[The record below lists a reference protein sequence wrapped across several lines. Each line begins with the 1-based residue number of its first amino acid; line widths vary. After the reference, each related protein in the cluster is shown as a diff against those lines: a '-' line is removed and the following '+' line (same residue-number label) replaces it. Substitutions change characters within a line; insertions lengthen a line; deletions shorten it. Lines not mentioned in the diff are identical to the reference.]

1 MKKFFI
7 KKIVF
12 ISLLFS
18 FLILSACDKHSD
30 LENIQFTNYIDAYDL
45 RIFAKE
51 DVSSDFLNNV
61 GKAYE
66 EMFADNPMINQD
78 MRSKYLS
85 TSKNK
90 YVYQRVGV
98 EASFENN
105 ENYAGG
111 SPPAPYQDNVTDY
124 IWEMQEG
131 GKSQIGEVI
140 EHLLHTITNV
150 ILYLAY
156 IEDWDYMNSTSAL
169 SLATQ
174 EAIDQGI
181 YDISSY
187 EEIKKEDIEMYY
199 KVITQEYAYWLIL
212 AEWDYYITAGKKR
225 EDISGN
231 EEFIIGTP
239 TEIESQLPLGHKL
252 YKDYVEKILSIPD
265 KATITSLFK

>member
-7 KKIVF
+7 KKIMF

-18 FLILSACDKHSD
+18 CLILSACNKNSD

-66 EMFADNPMINQD
+66 EMFADNPMIDQD

-124 IWEMQEG
+124 IWEMKRG
-131 GKSQIGEVI
+131 GKSQIGEVV

-199 KVITQEYAYWLIL
+199 KIITQEYAYWLIL